1 MDAFLDALLINKDFC
16 LNIIFIF
23 FKIPTVYVL
32 SILFYI
38 LLYIVNTPVA
48 CLANTIFIILILMRE
63 RKTVNNL
70 LMNCQQQWVAEW
82 HSFKKVEQIMSQV
95 VNIRIFYIAH
105 YSYSNSYSTGI
116 YIEETLVF
124 RIGINKRL
132 NPRFPFSGWNVLVWK
147 EKINIPECVDS
158 YEKARAF
165 SQCQALVKYKRF
177 IF

>member
-48 CLANTIFIILILMRE
+48 CLANTIVIILNTNERE

-82 HSFKKVEQIMSQV
+82 HSFKKVKQIMSQV

-132 NPRFPFSGWNVLVWK
+132 NPRFPFSGWNVLSLKGEDQYPRVCRFLWK
-147 EKINIPECVDS
+147 SKSFFWMPS
-158 YEKARAF
+158 F
-165 SQCQALVKYKRF
+165 SEV
-177 IF
+177 